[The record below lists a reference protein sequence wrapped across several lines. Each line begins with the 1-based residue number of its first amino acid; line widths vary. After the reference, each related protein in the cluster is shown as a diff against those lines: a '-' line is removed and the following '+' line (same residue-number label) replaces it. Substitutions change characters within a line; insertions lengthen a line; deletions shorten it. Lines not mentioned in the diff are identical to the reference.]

1 MCGNEGFCSN
11 MINGQLFSGLTLGI
25 QTKKP
30 QTLMNSAV
38 TCKSFEFEKGATEM
52 QKFLLGSI
60 NNPCEQ

>member
-1 MCGNEGFCSN
+1 
-11 MINGQLFSGLTLGI
+11 
-25 QTKKP
+25 
-30 QTLMNSAV
+30 MNSAV